1 MRGGGDCRGIQKNK
15 KIFIFILF
23 ILIILLLFL
32 FLFVFIFF
40 IKQQIDDIDNKK
52 EEKNDNL
59 WGCTSLNC
67 SLNTLLDPCDDF
79 YDYVC
84 YGFVKN
90 TSNLPEGYTRKSQFN
105 ILWEKSDKEIIGL
118 F

>member
-1 MRGGGDCRGIQKNK
+1 MRGGGDY
-15 KIFIFILF
+15 
-23 ILIILLLFL
+23 
-32 FLFVFIFF
+32 
-40 IKQQIDDIDNKK
+40 
-52 EEKNDNL
+52 NL

-105 ILWEKSDKEIIGL
+105 ILWEKSDKEII
-118 F
+118 

>member
-52 EEKNDNL
+52 EEKN
-59 WGCTSLNC
+59 
-67 SLNTLLDPCDDF
+67 
-79 YDYVC
+79 V
-84 YGFVKN
+84 
-90 TSNLPEGYTRKSQFN
+90 SNF
-105 ILWEKSDKEIIGL
+105 
-118 F
+118 